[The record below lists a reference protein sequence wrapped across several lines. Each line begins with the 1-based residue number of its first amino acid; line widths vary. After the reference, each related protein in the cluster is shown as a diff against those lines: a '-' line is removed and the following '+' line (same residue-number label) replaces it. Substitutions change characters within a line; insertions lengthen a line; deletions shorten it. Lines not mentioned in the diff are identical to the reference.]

1 MTVGED
7 KNKVANIVT
16 PNLHHFTQLYKEVLE
31 NEEHLLWNK
40 ESGTFEQVPNFATR
54 YETC

>member
-16 PNLHHFTQLYKEVLE
+16 PNIHHFRQLYEDILD

-40 ESGTFEQVPNFATR
+40 DTGTFEQIPNFATR
-54 YETC
+54 